1 MAAGPPRIMTTFIVR
16 RILLAIPTLLGVL
29 VAVFLLVRVLGDPVV
44 MLLPPDVTVTAER
57 QQEMRSALG
66 LDLPL
71 PDQLWI
77 FVTSALRGDFGVS
90 FYGGQPAMESILQRL
105 RATLELALVSLTFAI
120 VVGLPLGIV
129 AALNRNTLTDV
140 SISAVSLLGMSMPN
154 FWLGLMLILGFGVH
168 LRLLP
173 ISGRGELEHLILP
186 ALTLGTGM
194 VAIIARLIRTDV
206 LDVLNQDY
214 VRTARAKGASNR
226 SVVWKHALKNALI
239 PTVTILG
246 LQFGALL
253 GGAVV
258 VETVFAWPG
267 VGRLMIQSIEKRDFP
282 VVQAAVVLFA
292 FFFVTINLIVDIIYG
307 FLDPRIRYD

>member
-105 RATLELALVSLTFAI
+105 RATLELALVSLSFAI

-140 SISAVSLLGMSMPN
+140 SISAMSLLGMSMPN

-214 VRTARAKGASNR
+214 VRTARAKGASSR

>member
-1 MAAGPPRIMTTFIVR
+1 MTTFIVR

-105 RATLELALVSLTFAI
+105 RATLELALVSLSFAI

-140 SISAVSLLGMSMPN
+140 SISAMSLLGMSMPN

-214 VRTARAKGASNR
+214 VRTARAKGASSR

>member
-1 MAAGPPRIMTTFIVR
+1 MLTFILR
-16 RILLAIPTLLGVL
+16 RTLLAVPTLLGVL
-29 VAVFLLVRVLGDPVV
+29 VAIFLLVRVLGDPVV
-44 MLLPPDVTVTAER
+44 MLLPPDITVTPEYQNELR
-57 QQEMRSALG
+57 EALG

-71 PDQLWI
+71 SAQLWI

-90 FYGGQPAMESILQRL
+90 FYGGQPAMESVVQRM
-105 RATLELALVSLTFAI
+105 RPTLELAVASLAI
-120 VVGLPLGIV
+120 AITVGIPLGIA
-129 AALNRNTLTDV
+129 AALRRNSLVDV
-140 SISAVSLLGMSMPN
+140 SISAISLLGMSMPN
-154 FWLGLMLILGFGVH
+154 FWLGLMFILAFGVH
-168 LRLLP
+168 LQLLP
-173 ISGRGELEHLILP
+173 ISGRGGFEHLILP

-206 LDVLNQDY
+206 LDVLSQDY
-214 VRTARAKGASNR
+214 IRTAQAKGVSSR
-226 SVVWKHALKNALI
+226 LVVWKHTLKNALI

-267 VGRLMIQSIEKRDFP
+267 VGRLMIQAIGRRDFP

-292 FFFVTINLIVDIIYG
+292 TFFVTINILVDIAYG
-307 FLDPRIRYD
+307 FLDPRIRYA